1 MSPIPRPATS
11 WPRSRDCWAISRSRR
26 FQPISAHNQPSLVA
40 ESSAMRLRS
49 ALLMAVLMGL
59 AAGCQNE
66 QSVLQPQG
74 PQAVQIAHLAWV
86 LIAICVIVLAVVLVT
101 LWLAVRGSTRV
112 RARLAERSTVI
123 VAGIVFPAVT
133 LTGLLGYSVWLM
145 QPKPPEFFGEDVLR
159 IEVAGEQWWWRV
171 AYIAAD
177 GKRCERQRDSHS
189 RRPYRR
195 VRAPVCV
202 RYSQF
207 LGTEPRRQGGY
218 DLGLYDTATT
228 CGCTARRLSRPVC
241 RILRRAARADGAT
254 DCRDAGGRACDLVDA
269 RGSPGAGASER
280 NRTAREIDLSRR
292 RLRWMSRYPW
302 H

>member
-1 MSPIPRPATS
+1 
-11 WPRSRDCWAISRSRR
+11 
-26 FQPISAHNQPSLVA
+26 
-40 ESSAMRLRS
+40 
-49 ALLMAVLMGL
+49 MAVLMGL

-145 QPKPPEFFGEDVLR
+145 QARPPEFSAEDVLR
-159 IEVAGEQWWWRV
+159 IEVVGEQWWWRV

-177 GKRCERQRDSHS
+177 GKRSRAPTRSAFRSAAPSSSRCKSADVIHSFWVPSLGGKVDMIPGRTTRCASRPTRPGIYRGQCAEYCGGPHALMALEVVADAGGRDSTLA
-189 RRPYRR
+189 RRARQARR
-195 VRAPVCV
+195 AEPANE
-202 RYSQF
+202 
-207 LGTEPRRQGGY
+207 TERRGQSTFPRRR
-218 DLGLYDTATT
+218 L
-228 CGCTARRLSRPVC
+228 RRLPRGPRHRGERHDRARPDPSR
-241 RILRRAARADGAT
+241 RRAARSAST
-254 DCRDAGGRACDLVDA
+254 RCR
-269 RGSPGAGASER
+269 
-280 NRTAREIDLSRR
+280 
-292 RLRWMSRYPW
+292 
-302 H
+302 